1 MRYASQAPVSAETE
15 GLSYSLQVLRLLG
28 ALNKALAA
36 PIKSKSAVLYSLN
49 DFLFEY
55 KIDHFN
61 LFEVPRHCGCLRISI
76 GVSGGGVVQSLV
88 DCPEAARLY

>member
-1 MRYASQAPVSAETE
+1 M
-15 GLSYSLQVLRLLG
+15 G

-36 PIKSKSAVLYSLN
+36 PIKSKGAVLYSLN

-61 LFEVPRHCGCLRISI
+61 LFEVPAPLWLPLRVSVV
-76 GVSGGGVVQSLV
+76 VSGRRVVQSLY
-88 DCPEAARLY
+88 DCQEAARLY